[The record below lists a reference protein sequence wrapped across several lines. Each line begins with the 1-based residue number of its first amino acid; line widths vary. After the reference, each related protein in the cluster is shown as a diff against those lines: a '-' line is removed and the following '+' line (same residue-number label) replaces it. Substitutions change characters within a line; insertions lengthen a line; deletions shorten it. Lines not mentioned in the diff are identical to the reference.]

1 MLHPNKLLVVKQLF
15 EVIEGEIGWREVSI
29 VTAIMQVGASVAA
42 SFPVTH
48 LEEDNIALEGL
59 QQMLPEGEDILKEL
73 DEFIEHIYGQEGKRM
88 ADTSRNLDFVH
99 RSIVAKF
106 LYTKGFL
113 NDEFQVASQIYCSDD
128 S

>member
-1 MLHPNKLLVVKQLF
+1 MVKQQLF

-42 SFPVTH
+42 SSPVTH
-48 LEEDNIALEGL
+48 LKKDNNALEGL
-59 QQMLPEGEDILKEL
+59 QQVLPEEEERLKEL

-88 ADTSRNLDFVH
+88 ADNSRDLDFIH
-99 RSIVAKF
+99 RSIVVKF
-106 LYTKGFL
+106 LYMKGFL
-113 NDEFQVASQIYCSDD
+113 NDEFQVASQVYCSDD